1 MIIKIM
7 FLYAGWYS
15 MEEEVYMLRVAF
27 WGFGSI
33 AKRHIKNLRDVLTER
48 SICYMI
54 DVYRHNDADI
64 SDKEIKR
71 IVSAVYLQ
79 QDIADRQYDIIFITN
94 PTSMHYEA
102 VRLCVKHAKHMFI
115 EKPVFD
121 NFDYDISK
129 LGLKKDF
136 VYYVACPL
144 RYMKVLQYI
153 KKMNFAGNVISA
165 RAISSSYL
173 PDWREGNDYRQSYS
187 ANRELGGGVD
197 IDLIHEWDYLID
209 LFGFPDK
216 VFNVSGKY
224 SALEINSADLAVY
237 LGVYSDKL
245 LEVHLDYF
253 GRKPIRELL
262 LLTDSDSVLADLIKG
277 TISFQRTGEVIDLY
291 EERDIYQKR
300 ELSYF
305 LDMVFN
311 KADNSNSLE
320 HALQVLKVAIGQK
333 GKKK

>member
-1 MIIKIM
+1 MPVDN
-7 FLYAGWYS
+7 F
-15 MEEEVYMLRVAF
+15 MEGEIYMLRVAF

-33 AKRHIKNLRDVLTER
+33 ARRHIKNLRDVLVGR
-48 SICYMI
+48 SMCYKI

-64 SDKEIKR
+64 YDKEVKK

-102 VRLCVKHAKHMFI
+102 IRLCARHTKHMFI
-115 EKPVFD
+115 EKPIFD
-121 NFDYDISK
+121 NYSYELSK
-129 LGLKKDF
+129 LDLKKDS

-144 RYMKVLQYI
+144 RYMSVLQYI
-153 KKMNFAGNVISA
+153 KKMFYTGDVLSV

-173 PDWREGNDYRQSYS
+173 PDWREGSDYRQSYS
-187 ANRELGGGVD
+187 AKRELGGGVA

-216 VFNVSGKY
+216 VFNVCGKY
-224 SALEINSADLAVY
+224 SALEIDSDDLAVY

-245 LEVHLDYF
+245 IEIHLDYF

-262 LLTDSDSVLADLIKG
+262 LLTDSESVLVDLIKG
-277 TISFQRTGEVIDLY
+277 TICFQRDGQTIDLY
-291 EERDIYQKR
+291 EERDIYQRR
-300 ELSYF
+300 ELSCF
-305 LDMVFN
+305 LDMVFHG
-311 KADNSNSLE
+311 ADNPNSLE
-320 HALQVLKVAIGQK
+320 HASQVLKIAFGQEGEEK
-333 GKKK
+333 